1 MYAKYAELRDAKG
14 IRDADVSK
22 ATGVPQNTL
31 TDWKSGKYTPKADKL
46 IKIADY
52 FGISLDELVR
62 EQKP

>member
-1 MYAKYAELRDAKG
+1 MYAKYAELRDAKNV
-14 IRDADVSK
+14 RDADVAK

-31 TDWKSGKYTPKADKL
+31 TDWKNGKYTPKADKL

-62 EQKP
+62 EQTV

>member
-1 MYAKYAELRDAKG
+1 MYAKYAELRDAKNV
-14 IRDADVSK
+14 RDADVAE

-31 TDWKSGKYTPKADKL
+31 SAWKNGKYTPKADKL

-62 EQKP
+62 EQEP